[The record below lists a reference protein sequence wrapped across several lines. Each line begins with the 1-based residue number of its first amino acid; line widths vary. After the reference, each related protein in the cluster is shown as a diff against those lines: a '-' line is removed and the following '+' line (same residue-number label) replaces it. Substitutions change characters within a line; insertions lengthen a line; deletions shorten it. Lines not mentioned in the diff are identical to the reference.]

1 MHDEFRA
8 VLLRTS
14 KNKHTTRLSLQ
25 SGQSRKW
32 TEYIPALNKIR
43 PDLLVQVPSG
53 NIMICNRHKS
63 LFISCL
69 NLFSLL
75 IYHL

>member
-14 KNKHTTRLSLQ
+14 KNKLSLQ

-32 TEYIPALNKIR
+32 TEYIPALNKVR

-69 NLFSLL
+69 NLLSLL